1 MEIKTSI
8 SHIPS
13 STLLSS
19 WVTLTAK
26 RSILA
31 CRELA
36 RSLNPCASLAS
47 SPNRS
52 SACLDRL
59 DNCLIVLARVPL
71 VAASSSDGNGKS
83 SGMVPRA
90 TCTGSTS
97 RFGSGILP
105 AACFSCLLFL
115 AVTHSPL
122 SRDLKSSP
130 ELLSEI
136 SIIEPDCRNFKFLV
150 SFMTMLKI

>member
-1 MEIKTSI
+1 MKIETSRF
-8 SHIPS
+8 HVPS

-59 DNCLIVLARVPL
+59 DSCLIVLAKVPL
-71 VAASSSDGNGKS
+71 VAASSSDGSGKS

-105 AACFSCLLFL
+105 AVCSSCLLL
-115 AVTHSPL
+115 LPITHSPL
-122 SRDLKSSP
+122 SRDLKLSP
-130 ELLSEI
+130 ELLSEM
-136 SIIEPDCRNFKFLV
+136 SIIGSDSRNFKFFHYITL
-150 SFMTMLKI
+150 